1 MLQFQY
7 PLFFYAL
14 IILPLSLVWMFWI
27 QKQRR
32 KSIRTFGDVE
42 LMDRLMP
49 QYSVR
54 RFWVRYSIW
63 SFAMLMLIIGLTNPR
78 IGSKLEKVNAKGID
92 IMIALDVSNS
102 MLSEDVSPNRL
113 ESAKLAI
120 SRLVDNLRSDRI
132 GMVVFAGKGYVQLPI
147 TTDYAAAKLFLMNIK
162 TTLVPTQGT
171 AIGNAIEL
179 ASQSFNDEKNS
190 RAIIVISDG
199 ENHEDDGLSAAKDAA
214 SKGIRV
220 FTIGIGSVKG
230 TPVPDVDASGRAIGY
245 KRDGDGNTVVSRLN
259 EKMLQDIAQAG
270 GGMYVYASN
279 TGAALKKVKD
289 ELSKLA
295 ENEYDAQLYSDYIDR
310 FSYFLMAAL
319 VILLLEMVISN
330 KKSRWEGKMNL
341 FGSRELP
348 KRDARIAS
356 VVLLIIFSPIML
368 MAQKVEPAERQN
380 VRAGNKLYEQG
391 KYQEAVVKY
400 MKALEANP
408 GSVPAAFN
416 LGSALYRNKNG
427 KEASQLFSNNAQRK
441 DIDEKQASKLWY
453 NAGNSFLQQK
463 DYQNAVEA
471 FKNSLKID
479 PDNGDTR
486 YNLAYAQKMLKNQQ
500 DKNKDKNKD
509 QNKDQKQPNKYDK
522 KDAERMLEAMKNAE
536 QKTLENLKQ
545 KKEKGTGAAIE
556 KDW

>member
-259 EKMLQDIAQAG
+259 EKMLQDIAQA
-270 GGMYVYASN
+270 
-279 TGAALKKVKD
+279 
-289 ELSKLA
+289 
-295 ENEYDAQLYSDYIDR
+295 I
-310 FSYFLMAAL
+310 
-319 VILLLEMVISN
+319 
-330 KKSRWEGKMNL
+330 
-341 FGSRELP
+341 
-348 KRDARIAS
+348 
-356 VVLLIIFSPIML
+356 
-368 MAQKVEPAERQN
+368 
-380 VRAGNKLYEQG
+380 
-391 KYQEAVVKY
+391 
-400 MKALEANP
+400 
-408 GSVPAAFN
+408 
-416 LGSALYRNKNG
+416 
-427 KEASQLFSNNAQRK
+427 
-441 DIDEKQASKLWY
+441 
-453 NAGNSFLQQK
+453 
-463 DYQNAVEA
+463 
-471 FKNSLKID
+471 KID
-479 PDNGDTR
+479 SR
-486 YNLAYAQKMLKNQQ
+486 AF
-500 DKNKDKNKD
+500 
-509 QNKDQKQPNKYDK
+509 
-522 KDAERMLEAMKNAE
+522 
-536 QKTLENLKQ
+536 
-545 KKEKGTGAAIE
+545 
-556 KDW
+556 